1 MFGSKYEK
9 ELRQMIADYKAKY
22 GMPHFDPRFQPRFE
36 TGSAGLPEGMPLTG
50 DPYLDEL
57 LLEESGGKTGV
68 NFNKDAVE
76 AYTRIGQ
83 SAISAM
89 SIIEDLKVSQLIWK
103 EEHHFFEGAQDYTL
117 LCAALLL
124 WCRKKGPKEAFVH
137 QRKLQEWNNEFF
149 DNDSQI
155 TLFPYWVAC
164 DMDSRRLQREWSD
177 FYEKEAAWYNT
188 H

>member
-22 GMPHFDPRFQPRFE
+22 GTPHFDPYFQPEFE
-36 TGSAGLPEGMPLTG
+36 TADLPFTG

-57 LLEESGGKTGV
+57 LLEESGGKKGV

-76 AYTRIGQ
+76 AYTQIGKR
-83 SAISAM
+83 AISAM
-89 SIIEDLKVSQLIWK
+89 SIVEDLKVSQLIWK

-124 WCRKKGPKEAFVH
+124 WCRKKGPREAFVH
-137 QRKLQEWNNEFF
+137 QEQLQDWNNEFF

-164 DMDSRRLQREWSD
+164 GMASKSLQREWSD